1 MNFPSE
7 QQFRDN
13 RSSNAFA
20 NGANQ
25 NCGNVLTDRP
35 TTRLHAPPG
44 GKSQI
49 SSILSWDTGDD
60 YDSTANK
67 RAQRDARAPA
77 VAAPAPF
84 GVDPMQRGAPAPF
97 GVDPMQRGGPA
108 PSFENRR
115 NDYITSSNAAGG
127 HSGVSSSAYANGAN
141 QNCGN
146 VLTDRRTTRVSAP
159 PGGHS
164 SIVFG

>member
-1 MNFPSE
+1 MQFPSE
-7 QQFRDN
+7 QQAFRDN
-13 RSSNAFA
+13 RSSNSFA

-44 GKSQI
+44 GKSEM
-49 SSILSWDTGDD
+49 SSILSWGGDD
-60 YDSTANK
+60 EPQRNS
-67 RAQRDARAPA
+67 RAQREARGPVPAPA
-77 VAAPAPF
+77 QF
-84 GVDPMQRGAPAPF
+84 GVDPMQGRGRESVASQNF
-97 GVDPMQRGGPA
+97 SRQRD
-108 PSFENRR
+108 
-115 NDYITSSNAAGG
+115 DYIAHTNSAQAAGG
-127 HSGVSSSAYANGAN
+127 HGGMSSNAYANGAN

>member
-1 MNFPSE
+1 MQFPSE
-7 QQFRDN
+7 QQAFRDN

-44 GKSQI
+44 GKSEMANL
-49 SSILSWDTGDD
+49 LSWGADEPQQN
-60 YDSTANK
+60 S
-67 RAQRDARAPA
+67 RAQREARGPAVPAPA
-77 VAAPAPF
+77 NF
-84 GVDPMQRGAPAPF
+84 GRDPMQQHARESAPDFERRG
-97 GVDPMQRGGPA
+97 
-108 PSFENRR
+108 
-115 NDYITSSNAAGG
+115 NDYRASAQAAGG
-127 HSGVSSSAYANGAN
+127 HGGVSSNAYANGAT

-146 VLTDRRTTRVSAP
+146 VLTDRRTTKVSAP

>member
-1 MNFPSE
+1 MMFPSE
-7 QQFRDN
+7 QQAFRDN
-13 RSSNAFA
+13 RSSNSFA

-44 GKSQI
+44 GKSEM
-49 SSILSWDTGDD
+49 SSILSWDEPEAPPRN
-60 YDSTANK
+60 S
-67 RAQRDARAPA
+67 RAQREARGPA
-77 VAAPAPF
+77 VAAPAQY
-84 GVDPMQRGAPAPF
+84 GQDPMQQ
-97 GVDPMQRGGPA
+97 QRAHQGERQ
-108 PSFENRR
+108 FENRR
-115 NDYITSSNAAGG
+115 NDYISSAQAAGG
-127 HSGVSSSAYANGAN
+127 HGGVSSNAYASGAN

-146 VLTDRRTTRVSAP
+146 VLTDRRTTKVSAP

>member
-7 QQFRDN
+7 QFRDN

-44 GKSQI
+44 GKSEM
-49 SSILSWDTGDD
+49 SSILSWGEPEEPV
-60 YDSTANK
+60 NR
-67 RAQRDARAPA
+67 RAQRDARGAPVPAPA
-77 VAAPAPF
+77 HF
-84 GVDPMQRGAPAPF
+84 GVDLMQQRSGPPA
-97 GVDPMQRGGPA
+97 DT
-108 PSFENRR
+108 RR
-115 NDYITSSNAAGG
+115 NEYVPSAQVGG
-127 HSGVSSSAYANGAN
+127 HGGVSSNAYANGAN

-146 VLTDRRTTRVSAP
+146 VLTDRRTTKVLAP

>member
-1 MNFPSE
+1 MFPSE
-7 QQFRDN
+7 QQAFRDN

-49 SSILSWDTGDD
+49 ASILSWDEPEAPQQNT
-60 YDSTANK
+60 
-67 RAQRDARAPA
+67 RAQREARGPAVPAPA
-77 VAAPAPF
+77 NF
-84 GVDPMQRGAPAPF
+84 GVDPMQRGRED
-97 GVDPMQRGGPA
+97 G
-108 PSFENRR
+108 PSFESRR
-115 NDYITSSNAAGG
+115 NDYHASAQASGGHGGVSSNA
-127 HSGVSSSAYANGAN
+127 YASGAN

-146 VLTDRRTTRVSAP
+146 VLTDRRTTKVSAP

>member
-1 MNFPSE
+1 MQFPSE
-7 QQFRDN
+7 QQAFRDN

-44 GKSQI
+44 GKSQM
-49 SSILSWDTGDD
+49 SSILSWEDDTPQTN
-60 YDSTANK
+60 S
-67 RAQRDARAPA
+67 RAQREARGPGLPAPA
-77 VAAPAPF
+77 QF
-84 GVDPMQRGAPAPF
+84 GQDPMQQ
-97 GVDPMQRGGPA
+97 QRGPA
-108 PSFENRR
+108 PQSFESRR
-115 NDYITSSNAAGG
+115 NDYISSANRDSGASSN
-127 HSGVSSSAYANGAN
+127 AYANGAN

-146 VLTDRRTTRVSAP
+146 VLTDRRTTKVSAP

>member
-1 MNFPSE
+1 MQFPSE
-7 QQFRDN
+7 QQAFRDN

-44 GKSQI
+44 GQSQI
-49 SSILSWDTGDD
+49 ASILSWGGDD
-60 YDSTANK
+60 EPSTNS
-67 RAQRDARAPA
+67 RAQRAARGPAVPAPA
-77 VAAPAPF
+77 SF
-84 GVDPMQRGAPAPF
+84 GVDPMQRAREPAPN
-97 GVDPMQRGGPA
+97 
-108 PSFENRR
+108 FESRR
-115 NDYITSSNAAGG
+115 NDYAQAAGGNGGVSSNA
-127 HSGVSSSAYANGAN
+127 YASGAN

>member
-1 MNFPSE
+1 MQFPSE
-7 QQFRDN
+7 QQAFRDN

-49 SSILSWDTGDD
+49 ASILSWEPEEPA
-60 YDSTANK
+60 ANVNR
-67 RAQRDARAPA
+67 RAQREARDAPVPQPAQYGMDPRQQARQPEHSFESRGNEYARAA
-77 VAAPAPF
+77 
-84 GVDPMQRGAPAPF
+84 Q
-97 GVDPMQRGGPA
+97 
-108 PSFENRR
+108 
-115 NDYITSSNAAGG
+115 AAGG
-127 HSGVSSSAYANGAN
+127 AGGVSSNAYANGAN

-146 VLTDRRTTRVSAP
+146 VLTDRRTTKVSAP

>member
-25 NCGNVLTDRP
+25 NCGNVITDRP

-44 GKSQI
+44 GKSEM
-49 SSILSWDTGDD
+49 SSILSWGADEPETN
-60 YDSTANK
+60 S
-67 RAQRDARAPA
+67 RAQREPRGRGAVQAPA
-77 VAAPAPF
+77 QF
-84 GVDPMQRGAPAPF
+84 GADPMQQARGP
-97 GVDPMQRGGPA
+97 G
-108 PSFENRR
+108 PSFESRR
-115 NDYITSSNAAGG
+115 NDYIAQSSGGHGGASSN
-127 HSGVSSSAYANGAN
+127 AYANGAN

-146 VLTDRRTTRVSAP
+146 VLTDRRTTKVSAP

>member
-1 MNFPSE
+1 MQFPSE
-7 QQFRDN
+7 QQAFRDN

-49 SSILSWDTGDD
+49 ASILSWDDD
-60 YDSTANK
+60 APATNN
-67 RAQRDARAPA
+67 RAQRDARGPPVPAPA
-77 VAAPAPF
+77 SF
-84 GVDPMQRGAPAPF
+84 GVDPMQGRGNAHGHSSAPNYE
-97 GVDPMQRGGPA
+97 G
-108 PSFENRR
+108 RR
-115 NDYITSSNAAGG
+115 NDYVSSAQAAGG
-127 HSGVSSSAYANGAN
+127 HGGVSSNAYANGGN

>member
-1 MNFPSE
+1 MQFPSE

-44 GKSQI
+44 GKSQM
-49 SSILSWDTGDD
+49 SSILSWEPEEP
-60 YDSTANK
+60 APQNR
-67 RAQRDARAPA
+67 RAQREARDVPEPA
-77 VAAPAPF
+77 QF
-84 GVDPMQRGAPAPF
+84 GVDPMQRNSRQQG
-97 GVDPMQRGGPA
+97 
-108 PSFENRR
+108 PSFESQR
-115 NDYITSSNAAGG
+115 NQYMTSSQAYGGAGHGGTSSN
-127 HSGVSSSAYANGAN
+127 AYANGAN

-146 VLTDRRTTRVSAP
+146 VLTDRRTTKVSAP

-164 SIVFG
+164 QIVFG

>member
-1 MNFPSE
+1 MQFPSE
-7 QQFRDN
+7 QQAFRDN
-13 RSSNAFA
+13 RSSNSFA

-44 GKSQI
+44 GKSEM
-49 SSILSWDTGDD
+49 SSILSWGADEPQTN
-60 YDSTANK
+60 S
-67 RAQRDARAPA
+67 RAQREARGPAAP
-77 VAAPAPF
+77 APAPF
-84 GVDPMQRGAPAPF
+84 GMDPMQRGRESAASRDF
-97 GVDPMQRGGPA
+97 AD
-108 PSFENRR
+108 RR
-115 NDYITSSNAAGG
+115 NDYISSAQAAGG
-127 HSGVSSSAYANGAN
+127 NGGMSSNAYANGAN

>member
-1 MNFPSE
+1 MQFPSE
-7 QQFRDN
+7 QQAFRDN

-49 SSILSWDTGDD
+49 ASILSWDADEP
-60 YDSTANK
+60 AVNK
-67 RAQRDARAPA
+67 RAQPEARNPVPAPA
-77 VAAPAPF
+77 QY
-84 GVDPMQRGAPAPF
+84 GVDPMQGRG
-97 GVDPMQRGGPA
+97 RESA
-108 PSFENRR
+108 PSFDSRR
-115 NDYITSSNAAGG
+115 NDYITSAQAAGG
-127 HSGVSSSAYANGAN
+127 HGGVSSNAYANGAN

-146 VLTDRRTTRVSAP
+146 VLTDRRTTKVSAP

>member
-25 NCGNVLTDRP
+25 NCGNVITDRP

-44 GKSQI
+44 GKSEMANL
-49 SSILSWDTGDD
+49 LSWGADEEPQRNT
-60 YDSTANK
+60 
-67 RAQRDARAPA
+67 RAQREARGPSMPAPA
-77 VAAPAPF
+77 NYGA
-84 GVDPMQRGAPAPF
+84 DPMQRG
-97 GVDPMQRGGPA
+97 RECGPN
-108 PSFENRR
+108 FESRR
-115 NDYITSSNAAGG
+115 NDYISSAQASAGHG
-127 HSGVSSSAYANGAN
+127 GVSSSAYASGAN

>member
-7 QQFRDN
+7 QQAFRDN

-49 SSILSWDTGDD
+49 ASILSWDTDES
-60 YDSTANK
+60 DSHANK
-67 RAQRDARAPA
+67 RAQREARGPAVPAPA
-77 VAAPAPF
+77 HF
-84 GVDPMQRGAPAPF
+84 GVDPMQ
-97 GVDPMQRGGPA
+97 QRGPA
-108 PSFENRR
+108 QNFENRR
-115 NDYITSSNAAGG
+115 NDYTASSQAAGG
-127 HSGVSSSAYANGAN
+127 HSGVSSNAYASGAN

-146 VLTDRRTTRVSAP
+146 VLTDRRTTKVTAP

>member
-1 MNFPSE
+1 MQFPSE
-7 QQFRDN
+7 QQAFRDN

-49 SSILSWDTGDD
+49 ASILSWDTDESDAPRG
-60 YDSTANK
+60 NQ
-67 RAQRDARAPA
+67 RAQREARGPA
-77 VAAPAPF
+77 MQPPAQF
-84 GVDPMQRGAPAPF
+84 GVDPMQGRAHGAPS
-97 GVDPMQRGGPA
+97 GG
-108 PSFENRR
+108 FDNRR
-115 NDYITSSNAAGG
+115 NDYMPSQAAGG
-127 HSGVSSSAYANGAN
+127 NGGVSSNAYANGAN

-146 VLTDRRTTRVSAP
+146 VLTDRRTTKVLAP

>member
-1 MNFPSE
+1 MQFPSE
-7 QQFRDN
+7 QQAFRDN

-44 GKSQI
+44 GKSQMA
-49 SSILSWDTGDD
+49 SLLSWDDD
-60 YDSTANK
+60 APATNS
-67 RAQRDARAPA
+67 RAQREARGPAVPAPA
-77 VAAPAPF
+77 SF
-84 GVDPMQRGAPAPF
+84 GVDPMQGRG
-97 GVDPMQRGGPA
+97 RESA
-108 PSFENRR
+108 PSFESRG
-115 NDYITSSNAAGG
+115 NDYRASAQAAGG
-127 HSGVSSSAYANGAN
+127 HGGVSSNAYANGAN

-146 VLTDRRTTRVSAP
+146 VLTDRRTTKVSAP

-164 SIVFG
+164 QIVFG